1 MTMRK
6 FFWKRFK
13 HFFLV
18 MLIPLLVLTAVSM
31 GFQYKSSMNVLTAE
45 SANALTRMDENLNG
59 AISTSAYQYELMTYN
74 PRLVLSLKKF
84 FQHETFSY
92 SDVVLLNSIRTMM
105 GSVAQSHDFIASIY
119 LYLDGYVIIFPPRT
133 DFSASKTAPTLTG
146 IPCISPWTKKAVS
159 GSPNGNFRSIP
170 TPLPPATLR
179 FTSAWEIFPVS
190 PWSIFV
196 CPIFRKPLTPIP
208 L

>member
-1 MTMRK
+1 MYPEEAFFSMTMRK

-119 LYLDGYVIIFPPRT
+119 LYLDGYE
-133 DFSASKTAPTLTG
+133 DYFSS
-146 IPCISPWTKKAVS
+146 SD
-159 GSPNGNFRSIP
+159 
-170 TPLPPATLR
+170 
-179 FTSAWEIFPVS
+179 
-190 PWSIFV
+190 
-196 CPIFRKPLTPIP
+196 
-208 L
+208 